1 MTNTEVTQEEKD
13 TLEQIFDK
21 IKERDEFLSEK
32 RRALAQ
38 LRKKMDESI
47 ATVWLLSLH
56 EVSREWGEV
65 TDEAWGVY
73 LTEDEALNDLKYYR
87 ETECP
92 DEDIIE
98 DGAQYILRYEDYDGK
113 YELKV
118 APVTVKGDAGEYS
131 NRNIFEVDAAI
142 IATNDGH
149 IHAFTD
155 RLPKGH
161 KLKAGDMVAAIIKK
175 KEARQ

>member
-13 TLEQIFDK
+13 TLVQIFDK

-47 ATVWLLSLH
+47 AIVWLLSLH
-56 EVSREWGEV
+56 QVSREWGEV
-65 TDEAWGVY
+65 TDEPWGVY

-92 DEDIIE
+92 DP
-98 DGAQYILRYEDYDGK
+98 L
-113 YELKV
+113 
-118 APVTVKGDAGEYS
+118 
-131 NRNIFEVDAAI
+131 F
-142 IATNDGH
+142 
-149 IHAFTD
+149 
-155 RLPKGH
+155 
-161 KLKAGDMVAAIIKK
+161 
-175 KEARQ
+175 